1 MKKFIYLFVLSLLLM
16 TGCQV
21 SVPIEICYENF
32 IDIRWTRNG
41 GHDIETISFKSDG
54 SFVYYCSCGNPVN
67 DSDLC
72 DSYTYNDK
80 THEIS
85 LNYFELT
92 DEAVTNLRIMN
103 LIKDEI
109 QIDFDGEIR
118 IFTKE

>member
-1 MKKFIYLFVLSLLLM
+1 MKRIFYTFLLTVLIL
-16 TGCQV
+16 TGCQNEKNIKNFTDIHWV
-21 SVPIEICYENF
+21 REGQHDTEILYF
-32 IDIRWTRNG
+32 G
-41 GHDIETISFKSDG
+41 ADG
-54 SFVYYCSCGNPVN
+54 SFSYSCSCGNPVN

-103 LIKDEI
+103 LTKDTIE
-109 QIDFDGEIR
+109 IDFGGEIKKFIR
-118 IFTKE
+118 K